1 MVASST
7 SVTAPSCCPAQHPS
21 LTATCSVV
29 DCRVQIFRTNWQ
41 PMSHFKFL
49 HLQGR
54 LKLAADFLIGYPIHT
69 KEEIADRDI
78 RYAVVCLSYSWPWP
92 FWSTRT
98 HAYGICIS
106 FFLLVFPSAYPSS
119 SKDVRSAPPDRPIPR
134 LFPFRQLIVAHVFVC
149 GRQQQVCPD
158 NFEKSSAD

>member
-1 MVASST
+1 MVVSST

-92 FWSTRT
+92 FLSTRT
-98 HAYGICIS
+98 HAYGTCIG
-106 FFLLVFPSAYPSS
+106 FFLLVFPSAYRVTA
-119 SKDVRSAPPDRPIPR
+119 KKFDQLLLIGQC
-134 LFPFRQLIVAHVFVC
+134 LGFFLFRQQIVTHVFAC

-158 NFEKSSAD
+158 IFERSSAD